1 MGELVSQCGEFYSRF
16 SIMKLFLLALLAVSS
31 QAAKSYDGYQVLRTS
46 ELSKEAAD
54 SLRELMVTS
63 NSLDFWKEPRTGRNV
78 DINTPPE
85 LIESLKEMLANKGVE
100 VSVMIDDVEKLI
112 QETKPSGKAV
122 KSDGKRYAMDW
133 NDYHDHDT
141 INEFI
146 AALADANDF
155 ANIIN
160 IGQSYEGRDMNVLAI
175 TKAGPGA
182 PSIFLEA
189 GIHAREWIA
198 SAVATYLVRQLV
210 EEYSDHPDYLDK
222 INWYFIPSANPDGY
236 EYSRNE
242 DRMWR
247 KTRSD
252 TGSSLGCKGVDPNR
266 NWGFHFAETG
276 VSFDECSEVYCG
288 PEAFSEIETANIRD
302 FFKSLEPV
310 PVLGWCFH
318 SYSQLWLWPY
328 GYAYDAYPDNYKEV
342 QQLAIDASDALYTVH
357 GTVFDPINSADLYPA
372 AGASDDWYMSEGSRF
387 VFTTELRDTGRYGFL
402 LPPDQIIPSGEEM
415 WAGFETVVNKILE
428 VSSKEE

>member
-1 MGELVSQCGEFYSRF
+1 MG
-16 SIMKLFLLALLAVSS
+16 
-31 QAAKSYDGYQVLRTS
+31 DGYQVLRTS

-54 SLRELMVTS
+54 SLRELMITS

-133 NDYHDHDT
+133 DDYHDHDVL
-141 INEFI
+141 NEFI
-146 AALADANDF
+146 AALSDANDF

-160 IGQSYEGRDMNVLAI
+160 IGKSYEGRDMNVLAI
-175 TKAGPGA
+175 TKAGPGK
-182 PSIFLEA
+182 PNVWLEA

-198 SAVATYLVRQLV
+198 PAVATFIVRELV
-210 EEYSDHPDYLDK
+210 EDYAEHPDYLDQ

-236 EYSRNE
+236 AYSWE
-242 DRMWR
+242 HDRLWR

-252 TGSSLGCKGVDPNR
+252 HGSILGCKGVDPNR
-266 NWGFHFAETG
+266 NWGFHYGESG
-276 VSFDECSEVYCG
+276 VSHNKCSETYCG
-288 PEAFSEIETANIRD
+288 PEAFSEVEMRNIRD
-302 FFKSLEPV
+302 FVLGLDPV
-310 PVLGWCFH
+310 PSLGHCFH

-328 GYAYDAYPDNYKEV
+328 DYGYNAYPENRAEIE
-342 QQLAIDASDALYTVH
+342 QLAIDASDALYQVH

-372 AGASDDWYMSEGSRF
+372 AGASDDWYKGGLGTRYA
-387 VFTTELRDTGRYGFL
+387 FTTELRDTGRYGF
-402 LPPDQIIPSGEEM
+402 E
-415 WAGFETVVNKILE
+415 
-428 VSSKEE
+428 